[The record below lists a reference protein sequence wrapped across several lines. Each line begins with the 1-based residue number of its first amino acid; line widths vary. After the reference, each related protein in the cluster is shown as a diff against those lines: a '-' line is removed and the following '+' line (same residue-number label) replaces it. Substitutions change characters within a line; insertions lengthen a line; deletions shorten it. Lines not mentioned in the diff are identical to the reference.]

1 MVDVN
6 LERDETY
13 ASEALRNIMRGVT
26 AFLNSRSLLAVIF
39 RLRWGIFILILSKL
53 VLSSGIFFLQCREK
67 KLSVYFKN
75 RFSHFFKAASETGAS
90 RLPEGS
96 LASCTCSSD
105 TLLEASAQA
114 RP

>member
-1 MVDVN
+1 
-6 LERDETY
+6 
-13 ASEALRNIMRGVT
+13 MRGVT
-26 AFLNSRSLLAVIF
+26 AFLYSRPLLAVIF

-53 VLSSGIFFLQCREK
+53 VLRSGISVDVEINFFLQCREK

>member
-26 AFLNSRSLLAVIF
+26 AFLYSRPLLAVIF

-53 VLSSGIFFLQCREK
+53 VLRSGI
-67 KLSVYFKN
+67 SV
-75 RFSHFFKAASETGAS
+75 EV
-90 RLPEGS
+90 EV
-96 LASCTCSSD
+96 
-105 TLLEASAQA
+105 
-114 RP
+114 